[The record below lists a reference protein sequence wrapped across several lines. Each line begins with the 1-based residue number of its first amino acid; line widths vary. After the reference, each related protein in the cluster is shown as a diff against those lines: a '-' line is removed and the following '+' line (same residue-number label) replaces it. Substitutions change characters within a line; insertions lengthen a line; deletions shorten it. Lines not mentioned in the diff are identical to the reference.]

1 MKGALVFLAV
11 FAVVVIMT
19 ISYPTL
25 PPGLTIYHMMGLP
38 DTDYQILGLV
48 APTFAAAILNGV
60 IYGIIVWLI
69 YSIAMWATKPKKQE
83 APPQQTPPQTPPPTP

>member
-11 FAVVVIMT
+11 FVVVAIIT
-19 ISYPTL
+19 ITYPTL

-38 DTDYQILGLV
+38 DTDYQILGLA

-69 YSIAMWATKPKKQE
+69 YSVAARGTKKEKTQ
-83 APPQQTPPQTPPPTP
+83 APVKSQ

>member
-11 FAVVVIMT
+11 FAVVAIIT
-19 ISYPTL
+19 IAAYPTL

-38 DTDYQILGLV
+38 DTAYPILGLA
-48 APTFAAAILNGV
+48 APIFAAAILNGV

-69 YSIAMWATKPKKQE
+69 YSIAAWATRSNKKQP
-83 APPQQTPPQTPPPTP
+83 AAPQQPQQQPPP

>member
-11 FAVVVIMT
+11 FAIVAVVTV
-19 ISYPTL
+19 SSPTL

-38 DTDYQILGLV
+38 DTTYPILGLA

-69 YSIAMWATKPKKQE
+69 YSIAARATKKEKKVE
-83 APPQQTPPQTPPPTP
+83 APPQTPVQTS

>member
-1 MKGALVFLAV
+1 MKGALVFLAA
-11 FAVVVIMT
+11 FAVVAVVT

-38 DTDYQILGLV
+38 DTNYPILGLA

-69 YSIAMWATKPKKQE
+69 YGIAARGTKKEKTETTP
-83 APPQQTPPQTPPPTP
+83 AQTPVKTN

>member
-11 FAVVVIMT
+11 FVVVLVVT
-19 ISYPTL
+19 IAYPTL

-38 DTDYQILGLV
+38 DTDYQILGLA

-69 YSIAMWATKPKKQE
+69 YSVVARGTKKEKKSQ
-83 APPQQTPPQTPPPTP
+83 